1 MKPGDAKT
9 RVSRGH
15 GDKSRFRERAIVALL
30 SAPSVERAAK
40 TAGMSRATLLRW
52 MQDEGFKADLTA
64 ARRALV
70 AEAISRLQT
79 MLTDATRTLHV
90 LLTCRAPTV
99 RLGAARALV
108 EFAFRAKDAEDFE
121 TRLDAL
127 EQRITMEAEQ

>member
-1 MKPGDAKT
+1 MKPGDAKK
-9 RVSRGH
+9 RVLRGH

-30 SAPSVERAAK
+30 SASSVERAAK

-52 MQDEGFKADLTA
+52 MQDEGFKAELTA

-70 AEAISRLQT
+70 TEAISRLQV
-79 MLTDATRTLHV
+79 MLTDATATLHA
-90 LLTCRAPTV
+90 LLTCKAPTV

-121 TRLDAL
+121 SRLSAL
-127 EQRITMEAEQ
+127 EQRVTRGAEQ

>member
-1 MKPGDAKT
+1 MKPDDSKT
-9 RVSRGH
+9 RVLRGH

-30 SAPSVERAAK
+30 SASSVERAAK

-52 MQDEGFKADLTA
+52 MRDEGFKAELTA

-70 AEAISRLQT
+70 ADAISRLQT
-79 MLTDATRTLHV
+79 MLTDATTTLQA
-90 LLTCRAPTV
+90 LLACRAPTV

-121 TRLDAL
+121 SRLIAL
-127 EQRITMEAEQ
+127 EQHVTREAEQ

>member
-52 MQDEGFKADLTA
+52 MQDEGFKAELAT

-70 AEAISRLQT
+70 SESIGRLQI
-79 MLTDATRTLHV
+79 MLTDATKTLHA
-90 LLTCRAPTV
+90 LLRYRAPSV

-108 EFAFRAKDAEDFE
+108 EFACRAKDAEDYDA
-121 TRLDAL
+121 RLTAL
-127 EQRITMEAEQ
+127 EERVTREAEQ